1 MNLYVLL
8 SHLLLC
14 YILINVLLNCDVR
27 RSGIVKYSTVPH
39 LFMVEVYN
47 VLFIHYF
54 HLSALDHDYYFKSR
68 DVGNESFYTYSN
80 LIFFKRYFYLLILQ
94 NIEIVL
100 SLKEWS
106 VFFFFVN
113 NSSLITVYLNKNYTE
128 SSGENSVSLCL
139 SMWHIWDWHTLKSGN
154 FICLVNR
161 FISKKGDE
169 KKEIPDK

>member
-1 MNLYVLL
+1 MYIWTYMFCWVIY
-8 SHLLLC
+8 C

-80 LIFFKRYFYLLILQ
+80 LIFFKWYFYLLILQ

-106 VFFFFVN
+106 VFFVN

-128 SSGENSVSLCL
+128 SSGEKFSLTL
-139 SMWHIWDWHTLKSGN
+139 SIHVAYMRLTYTEVW
-154 FICLVNR
+154 
-161 FISKKGDE
+161 
-169 KKEIPDK
+169 